1 MNLRALLLVAF
12 TAAIPALGYS
22 KVLFESGVSGGAPM
36 YLGASS
42 AHPGGGYISFLGG
55 ELVNGYNPGNGT
67 QDYTSYTNV
76 IVDTSNAAKNPLTGT
91 DWSFKTQ
98 YRSGYERSYQLNTT
112 IIKFPETDVLY
123 VRWYQKWSKDW
134 IWPSDQQKL
143 LKIKGDG
150 ISQNFKVSFSNNFIN
165 LTHLSPEPYSHL
177 NETYVFSN
185 YDGQKTEFRQEDS
198 FNNKLGPNGEDI
210 NYPLNREQW
219 YCIETYVKANG
230 QGASNAEYRYW
241 IDDKLAFELTN
252 TKARTNESAKM
263 RLIELQHVLQG
274 AGNPIDTPTWMSDI
288 VLSTQRIG
296 CGDVSGNGSGSGS
309 GDDDTS
315 SAGSQPM
322 PPTNFTI
329 EQ

>member
-1 MNLRALLLVAF
+1 MNLRPFLLAALTV
-12 TAAIPALGYS
+12 TIPVVGYP
-22 KVLFESGVSGGAPM
+22 KVLFQSGVSGGAPM

-55 ELVNGYNPGNGT
+55 ELVNGYNPGDGT

-76 IVDTSNAAKNPLTGT
+76 TIDTSDEAKNPRTGT
-91 DWSFKTQ
+91 GWSFKTQ
-98 YRSGYERSYQLNTT
+98 YRAGYERSYQLNTT

-165 LTHLSPEPYSHL
+165 LTHLSPDPYSHL

-185 YDGQKTEFRQEDS
+185 YNGEKTAFRQEDS
-198 FNNKLGPNGEDI
+198 INNGLGPNGEDI
-210 NYPLNREQW
+210 NYPLNRNQW
-219 YCIETYVKANG
+219 YCIETYVKAND
-230 QGASNAEYRYW
+230 QGVDNAEYRYW

-252 TKARTNESAKM
+252 TRARTDANARM

-274 AGNPIDTPTWMSDI
+274 AGNSIDTPTWMSDI
-288 VLSTQRIG
+288 VLSTERIG
-296 CGDVSGNGSGSGS
+296 CGGETTNEVGEP
-309 GDDDTS
+309 
-315 SAGSQPM
+315 SASGSQPK
-322 PPTNFTI
+322 PPNNFTI
-329 EQ
+329 KQ